1 MLKKIFSFS
10 NLTLLVALTL
20 STIAAWYSIIGLTTI
35 FAGAVIPVII
45 MGSALELAKITTTV
59 WLRKYW
65 HRAGLLLK
73 LYLVPAVMAIAL
85 ITSMGI
91 FGFLSKAHMD
101 QGITSGDVQAKV
113 AIYDEKIKTEKE
125 NIEANRKA
133 LKQMDEGVDQVL
145 GRSTTETGA
154 DKAVALR
161 RSQQKE
167 RTRLQNEI
175 LQSQKSIAELND
187 ARAPI
192 AAEVRKVE
200 AEVGPIKYI
209 AALLYG
215 DNPDANILER
225 AVRWVII
232 LLVIVFDPLAI
243 ALVLAANA
251 SKDWDKEEDEPAYE
265 ADDGPINEE
274 VLEAL
279 RERAKEELPT
289 GELISKEEL
298 IPEEKIVEKEFDI
311 NEHPYL
317 FTPAGS
323 HTPPGVE
330 PVGPQV
336 YKPEPSDPTLDPC
349 YKCGTPLMNAPGIGP
364 FCPNKECDVRDN
376 TSGAE
381 PIEITYIPP
390 KLIVDDSPNYE
401 AIKVDGKWVKTGP
414 DFDEGTKIELP
425 DKIEAK
431 TIPYQELDG
440 GYVMFDGKHMHKD
453 VLLGMR
459 PDMFKLVADSGRATK
474 TSFGTSFPAVASK
487 GDTFVRVDSLPNKV
501 YKFDGARW
509 IVINKEQS
517 TSYLYDQ
524 EYIKY
529 LVNKIE
535 SGEYDIEL
543 LSESEKQ
550 QIEDYLT
557 KNN

>member
-1 MLKKIFSFS
+1 MLKRIFSFS
-10 NLTLLVALTL
+10 NLTLLVALIL

-35 FAGAVIPVII
+35 FAGAVVPVII
-45 MGSALELAKITTTV
+45 MGSALELAKITATV

-101 QGITSGDVQAKV
+101 QGVTSGDIQARI

-154 DKAVALR
+154 EKAVAMR
-161 RSQQKE
+161 KSQQKE

-175 LQSQKSIAELND
+175 LQSQKSIQGLNNE
-187 ARAPI
+187 RAPI

-215 DNPDANILER
+215 DNPDTNLLEK

-232 LLVIVFDPLAI
+232 LLVIVFDPLALM
-243 ALVLAANA
+243 LVLAANQ
-251 SKDWDKEEDEPAYE
+251 SKDWDDEEEEPAYE
-265 ADDGPINEE
+265 ADDGPIDPE
-274 VLEAL
+274 VLEQL
-279 RERAKEELPT
+279 RERAKEEYVKWP
-289 GELISKEEL
+289 GGVG
-298 IPEEKIVEKEFDI
+298 IPEPVAEKEFDI
-311 NEHPYL
+311 KDHPYL

-323 HTPPGVE
+323 DTPPGIK

-336 YKPEPSDPTLDPC
+336 CDRKPSDDTLAPC

-364 FCPNKECDVRDN
+364 FCPNKDCDVSDN
-376 TSGAE
+376 TNGVE

-390 KLIVDDSPNYE
+390 APIVNLDPNFE
-401 AIKVDGKWVKTGP
+401 GIKVDGEWVQTGP
-414 DFDEGTKIELP
+414 AFKELP
-425 DKIEAK
+425 KSVLPDTIESN
-431 TIPYQELDG
+431 TIPYTELDG

-453 VLLGMR
+453 VLMGMR
-459 PDMFKLVADSGRATK
+459 PDMLKLVADSGRATK
-474 TSFGTSFPAVASK
+474 TSFGTSFPGLATK
-487 GDTFVRVDSLPNKV
+487 GDTFVRVDTLPNKV
-501 YKFDGARW
+501 YKFDGSRW
-509 IVINKEQS
+509 IVVNKAQS

-529 LVNKIE
+529 LVEKIDK
-535 SGEYDIEL
+535 GEYDIEL
-543 LSESEKQ
+543 LSDSEKQ
-550 QIEDYLT
+550 QIEEYLT
-557 KNN
+557 KKD

>member
-1 MLKKIFSFS
+1 MLKRIFSFS

-101 QGITSGDVQAKV
+101 QGIVSGDAQAKV
-113 AIYDEKIKTEKE
+113 AIYDEKIKTSKE
-125 NIEANRKA
+125 NIDANRKA
-133 LKQMDEGVDQVL
+133 LKQMDEAVDQIM
-145 GRSTTETGA
+145 GRSTSETGA
-154 DKAVALR
+154 DKAVGIR
-161 RSQQKE
+161 RAQQKE
-167 RTRLQNEI
+167 RIRLQSEI
-175 LQSQKSIAELND
+175 ATEQKTISTLSEE
-187 ARAPI
+187 RAPL

-215 DNPDANILER
+215 DNPDSNVLER

-251 SKDWDKEEDEPAYE
+251 SKQWDIEE
-265 ADDGPINEE
+265 PIE
-274 VLEAL
+274 
-279 RERAKEELPT
+279 
-289 GELISKEEL
+289 
-298 IPEEKIVEKEFDI
+298 DI
-311 NEHPYL
+311 NEDGYKTVLPEEIIQEPDLPLHEEVVTKEFVINDHPYL

-323 HTPPGVE
+323 HTPPGIE
-330 PVGPQV
+330 PAPIQV
-336 YKPEPSDPTLDPC
+336 YKPEPSDDTLDPC

-364 FCPNKECDVRDN
+364 FCPNKECDVADN

-390 KLIVDDSPNYE
+390 KPIVLDTDPNFE
-401 AIKVDGKWVKTGP
+401 GIKVDGEWVQTGP
-414 DFDEGTKIELP
+414 NFKEIHDT
-425 DKIEAK
+425 EASK
-431 TIPYQELDG
+431 TTAYEELDG
-440 GYVMFDGKHMHKD
+440 GYVNYDGKHMHKD
-453 VLLGMR
+453 ALLSMR
-459 PDMFKLVADSGRATK
+459 PDMFRLVADSATL
-474 TSFGTSFPAVASK
+474 TSTGFGTSFPALAKK
-487 GDTFVRVDSLPNKV
+487 GDTFVRVDLLPNKV
-501 YKFDGARW
+501 YKFDGTRW
-509 IVINKEQS
+509 IQVNKDQS
-517 TSYLYDQ
+517 TSYVYDQ

-529 LVNKIE
+529 LVDKIDKGQYDPDLL
-535 SGEYDIEL
+535 SDIER
-543 LSESEKQ
+543 Q

-557 KNN
+557 KNS

>member
-1 MLKKIFSFS
+1 MLKRIFSFS
-10 NLTLLVALTL
+10 NFTLLVALTL
-20 STIAAWYSIIGLTTI
+20 SIIAAWYSIIGLTTI
-35 FAGAVIPVII
+35 FAGAVVPVII
-45 MGSALELAKITTTV
+45 MGSALELAKITATV

-73 LYLVPAVMAIAL
+73 LYLVPAVIAIAL

-101 QGITSGDVQAKV
+101 QGVTSGDVQAKI

-145 GRSTTETGA
+145 GRSTDEKGA
-154 DKAVALR
+154 EKAVAMR
-161 RSQQKE
+161 KSQQKE

-175 LQSQKSIAELND
+175 LQSQKSIQGLNNE
-187 ARAPI
+187 RAPI

-232 LLVIVFDPLAI
+232 LLVIVFDPLALM
-243 ALVLAANA
+243 LVLAANQ
-251 SKDWDKEEDEPAYE
+251 SKDWDDEEPIEDFREDGYKTPLPEYEPDSGPLTDDQVEQIKETA
-265 ADDGPINEE
+265 
-274 VLEAL
+274 
-279 RERAKEELPT
+279 
-289 GELISKEEL
+289 
-298 IPEEKIVEKEFDI
+298 EKEFDI
-311 NEHPYL
+311 KDHPYL

-323 HTPPGVE
+323 STPPGIK
-330 PVGPQV
+330 PVPIQV
-336 YKPEPSDPTLDPC
+336 YKPEPSDDTLDPC

-364 FCPNKECDVRDN
+364 FCPNKECDVSDN

-381 PIEITYIPP
+381 PIEITYIPLKP
-390 KLIVDDSPNYE
+390 IVIEESKKP
-401 AIKVDGKWVKTGP
+401 V
-414 DFDEGTKIELP
+414 ELP
-425 DKIEAK
+425 EVIESN
-431 TIPYQELDG
+431 TIPYQELNG
-440 GYVMFDGKHMHKD
+440 GYVMFDNKHMHKD
-453 VLLGMR
+453 VLTGMR
-459 PDMFKLVADSGRATK
+459 PDILKLVADSGKETK
-474 TSFGTSFPAVASK
+474 TNFGTSFPTIAGK

-517 TSYLYDQ
+517 DSYLHDQ

-529 LVNKIE
+529 LVQKIE
-535 SGEYDIEL
+535 EGEYDIEL
-543 LSESEKQ
+543 LSEIEKQ

-557 KNN
+557 KNA

>member
-1 MLKKIFSFS
+1 MLKRIFSFS

-65 HRAGLLLK
+65 HRAGLLIK

-101 QGITSGDVQAKV
+101 QGIVSGDAQAKV
-113 AIYDEKIKTEKE
+113 AIYDEKIKTSKE
-125 NIEANRKA
+125 NIDANRKA
-133 LKQMDEGVDQVL
+133 LKQMDEAVDQIM
-145 GRSTTETGA
+145 GRSTSETGA
-154 DKAVALR
+154 DKAVGIR
-161 RSQQKE
+161 RAQQKE
-167 RTRLQNEI
+167 RIRLQSEI
-175 LQSQKSIAELND
+175 ATEQKTISTLSEE
-187 ARAPI
+187 RAPL

-215 DNPDANILER
+215 DNPDSNVLER

-232 LLVIVFDPLAI
+232 LLVVVFDPLAI

-251 SKDWDKEEDEPAYE
+251 SKQWDIEEPIED
-265 ADDGPINEE
+265 INEDGYKT
-274 VLEAL
+274 VL
-279 RERAKEELPT
+279 
-289 GELISKEEL
+289 
-298 IPEEKIVEKEFDI
+298 PEETIQEPDLLVQEEVVAKEFDI
-311 NEHPYL
+311 NDHPYL

-323 HTPPGVE
+323 HTPPGIE
-330 PVGPQV
+330 PAPIQL
-336 YKPEPSDPTLDPC
+336 YKPEPSDDTLDPC

-364 FCPNKECDVRDN
+364 FCPNKDCDVADN

-390 KLIVDDSPNYE
+390 KPIVFDTDPNFE
-401 AIKVDGKWVKTGP
+401 GIKVDGEWVQTGP
-414 DFDEGTKIELP
+414 NFKEIHDN
-425 DKIEAK
+425 EASK
-431 TIPYQELDG
+431 TTSYEELDG
-440 GYVMFDGKHMHKD
+440 GYVNYDGKHMHKD
-453 VLLGMR
+453 ALLSMR
-459 PDMFKLVADSGRATK
+459 LDMLRLVADSATL
-474 TSFGTSFPAVASK
+474 TSTGFGTSFPALAKK
-487 GDTFVRVDSLPNKV
+487 GDTFVRVDLLPNKV
-501 YKFDGARW
+501 YKFDGTRW
-509 IVINKEQS
+509 IQVNKDQS
-517 TSYLYDQ
+517 TSYVYDQ

-529 LVNKIE
+529 LVEKIDK
-535 SGEYDIEL
+535 GEYDPDL
-543 LSESEKQ
+543 LSDIERQ

-557 KNN
+557 KNS